1 MRKIA
6 GVLLVTSLIALFA
19 AVPGCS
25 SRIGAGGGST
35 RYDGSPGPF
44 RVEEGGEVVFHD
56 YRRAKDL
63 RVTVSYPSGDGP
75 FPVVVFSHGAGGNGN
90 YPYPLTRFW
99 TSHGYVCLHPT
110 HADSVSLGPAARVG
124 GPVEWENRARDL
136 SFVLDSLSELAGQ
149 VPALAGRMDSARI
162 GVAGYSYGGHSAQL
176 LGGATLHAPEQGPPR
191 SLSDSRPLAFL
202 ILSGPGAGARGLTP
216 ASWEPWTRPM
226 MAVTGS
232 RDLVEGER
240 TPTWHLESFF
250 HSPAGDK
257 YALFL
262 EGASHRSFTGR
273 QAELTDTAEER
284 EIFRWV
290 RAETLAFWDLYLK
303 GLSAARPW
311 LEPERVAESSGGR
324 AKLQKR

>member
-1 MRKIA
+1 MRAMGRAIIA
-6 GVLLVTSLIALFA
+6 CVLFA
-19 AVPGCS
+19 TLACGS
-25 SRIGAGGGST
+25 SGVRAGSSG
-35 RYDGSPGPF
+35 RFEVD
-44 RVEEGGEVVFHD
+44 EGEVVLHD
-56 YRRAKDL
+56 FRRAKDL
-63 RVTVSYPSGDGP
+63 RVTVSFPAEGGP
-75 FPVVVFSHGAGGNGN
+75 FPVIVFSHGAGGNGS

-110 HADSVSLGPAARVG
+110 HADSVSHGSAAVLTGSPA
-124 GPVEWENRARDL
+124 WENRARDL
-136 SFVLDSLSELAGQ
+136 SFMLDSLEELAAK
-149 VPALAGRMDSARI
+149 VPGLAGKMDPARI

-176 LGGATLHAPEQGPPR
+176 LGGATLHAPDEGPPR
-191 SLSDSRPLAFL
+191 SLSDPRPLAFV
-202 ILSGPGAGARGLTP
+202 ILSGPGAGARGLTEK
-216 ASWEPWTRPM
+216 SWEAWTRPM

-240 TPTWHLESFF
+240 TPTWHLEPFF
-250 HSPAGDK
+250 RSPAGDK

-303 GLSAARPW
+303 SATAARPW
-311 LEPERVAESSGGR
+311 LDPDRVAEFSGGR

>member
-1 MRKIA
+1 MSAIVRIFAIA
-6 GVLLVTSLIALFA
+6 TLLVITVAC
-19 AVPGCS
+19 GS
-25 SRIGAGGGST
+25 SGGSPGSSGSF
-35 RYDGSPGPF
+35 DGSPGPF
-44 RVEEGGEVVFHD
+44 RVEEGGEAVLHD

-63 RVTVSYPSGDGP
+63 RVTVSFPAGDGP
-75 FPVVVFSHGAGGNGN
+75 FPVIVFSHGAGGNGS
-90 YPYPLTRFW
+90 YPYPITRFW

-110 HADSVSLGPAARVG
+110 HADSISLGPSARLG
-124 GPVEWENRARDL
+124 GPLEWENRARDL
-136 SFVLDSLSELAGQ
+136 SFVLDSFAALAAQ
-149 VPALAGRMDSARI
+149 VPALAGRLDSARI
-162 GVAGYSYGGHSAQL
+162 GVAGYSYGGHTAQL
-176 LGGATLHAPEQGPPR
+176 LGGATLHAPEQGSPR
-191 SLSDSRPLAFL
+191 SLADPRPIAFL
-202 ILSGPGAGARGLTP
+202 ILSGPGAGARGLTER
-216 ASWEPWTRPM
+216 SWDAWTRPM
-226 MAVTGS
+226 MVVTGS

-240 TPTWHLESFF
+240 TPMWHLEPFF
-250 HSPAGDK
+250 RSPAGDK

-303 GLSAARPW
+303 SATAARPW